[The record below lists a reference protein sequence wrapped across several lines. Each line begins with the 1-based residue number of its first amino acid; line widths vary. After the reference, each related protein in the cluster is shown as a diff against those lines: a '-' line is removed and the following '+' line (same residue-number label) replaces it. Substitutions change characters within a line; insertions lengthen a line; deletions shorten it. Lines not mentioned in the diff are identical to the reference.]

1 MVEKLTASNTSYD
14 SGLKKA
20 QEKLLIHS
28 LETLAGDAAL
38 AFLDLRTRQQHVK
51 SHPIFSVN
59 VPIDQFESLLAKV
72 LGNLRPQT
80 VLICDDIILLEW
92 AKRYMLDLNFPE
104 PIVVPGGFKNWCS
117 QGLPYWGGEY
127 TASKAFGEWVEKT
140 GEIDLITPQSAM
152 WQSADLQLDVR
163 PEEEFRKFS
172 LPQSM
177 HCPTGRIGAI
187 KTSANLIYMHCAG
200 RTRGI
205 IAAQTW
211 KDLDRPE
218 RSRFIAG
225 GTQGW
230 ELAGGIRSFDNEV
243 KPIAFL
249 THEEEQTLAESL
261 LTRLSIPICTKN
273 SLPAW
278 QVSHQ
283 SAFHIRVME
292 CSRDGHTISPTTIIQ
307 STDQF
312 LAAHHISILIHGPK
326 PLDVAVATTW
336 LRRLGWDAYPLL
348 DDLGIPESL
357 AKKIT
362 RTTANVPKAVK
373 LVDTRPSQQYSESR
387 VQGSVWS
394 QRSEL
399 QNLNKQTAIFLIDA
413 NTAILHG
420 TINLA
425 KLVGLNVLGGVS
437 WDQLDPSIIDNSTV
451 VFDVT
456 PTDQPIFFPNRHKGN
471 LKDAQGYLDWE
482 HSLLPALERFGP
494 IPWAP
499 INRQSPRP
507 KSHLGIF
514 YRQVRTQWTP

>member
-1 MVEKLTASNTSYD
+1 MNKKLTSNNAFHD
-14 SGLKKA
+14 PALNNA
-20 QEKLLIHS
+20 RENLLTQC
-28 LETLAGDAAL
+28 LDTLASDMTL
-38 AFLDLRTRQQHVK
+38 AFLDLRPRQQHVK

-59 VPIDQFESLLAKV
+59 VPIDQFENVLAKV

-92 AKRYMLDLNFPE
+92 AKRHMLGLNFPE
-104 PIVVPGGFKNWCS
+104 PQVVPGGFKNWCS
-117 QGLPYWGGEY
+117 QGLPSWGGEY

-140 GEIDLITPQSAM
+140 GEIDLITPRSAM
-152 WQSADLQLDVR
+152 RQSADLQLDVR

-283 SAFHIRVME
+283 TTFYIRVME
-292 CSRDGHTISPTTIIQ
+292 CSRDGHTISPTTLIQ

-326 PLDVAVATTW
+326 PLDVAVATIW
-336 LRRLGWDAYPLL
+336 LRRLGWDAYALL
-348 DDLGIPESL
+348 DDIGIPQSIVEE
-357 AKKIT
+357 IT
-362 RTTANVPKAVK
+362 QPTPNVPKGVK

-394 QRSEL
+394 PRSEL
-399 QNLNKQTAIFLIDA
+399 QNLNKQAAIFLIDA
-413 NTAILHG
+413 NAAILDG

-437 WDQLDPSIIDNSTV
+437 WDQLDPAIIDNSTA
-451 VFDVT
+451 VFDA
-456 PTDQPIFFPNRHKGN
+456 PPADQPIFFPNRHKGN

-482 HSLLPALERFGP
+482 HSLLPVLERFGP

-507 KSHLGIF
+507 KSHLSIF